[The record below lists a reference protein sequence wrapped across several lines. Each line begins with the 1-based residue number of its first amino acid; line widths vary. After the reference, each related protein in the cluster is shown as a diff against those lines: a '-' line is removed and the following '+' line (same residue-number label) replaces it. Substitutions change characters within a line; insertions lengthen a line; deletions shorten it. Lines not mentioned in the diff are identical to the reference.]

1 MIQVLIQV
9 EAGSRERNL
18 YNEKTLEFKGRRQMS
33 RPFPYPYGFIIGTSA
48 ADGDCV
54 DCYIITTD
62 KLRAGSIVECEPVG
76 LMEQDEDGEIDHKV
90 LAALPGQNVELD
102 ERLLKEL
109 RDFIYALI
117 APFPDVHISIGN
129 ILTREAAL
137 HHIQEFRDRQ

>member
-1 MIQVLIQV
+1 
-9 EAGSRERNL
+9 
-18 YNEKTLEFKGRRQMS
+18 MS

-54 DCYIITTD
+54 DCYIITTE
-62 KLRAGSIVECEPVG
+62 KLSAGSIVACEPVG

-90 LAALPGQNVELD
+90 LAALPGQNVEPD

-129 ILTREAAL
+129 ILPREAAL